1 MPCELWFLRFWIP
14 LAHQRAPDGAS
25 GAIPVGGLTTSS
37 PTALKEAALPALCV
51 RQLPAAHIVEEMR
64 RCGAAALRG
73 RYQKLHA
80 CWCYCRLRRR
90 RHACLPRVAL
100 SICSTRS
107 MDRRGF
113 AIGENEHTCTSFIA
127 TSHQQ
132 AYTHTHAH
140 ACKRTRT
147 QTRMHAS
154 VHTLTSLHANVSY
167 KRTRASAQS
176 VLKRSQQTQ
185 QTQHAL

>member
-1 MPCELWFLRFWIP
+1 MVRPPGLRAK
-14 LAHQRAPDGAS
+14 LKAKKGQ
-25 GAIPVGGLTTSS
+25 VGF
-37 PTALKEAALPALCV
+37 AFALCV

-113 AIGENEHTCTSFIA
+113 AIGKNEHTCTSFIA